1 MNKIILDNKLFYY
14 QVFFKNNK
22 NMYLRVSE
30 NVITITA
37 PKKYSKANFESFII
51 KHQRFIL
58 KTRVKPENSLYNQDK
73 MLIWGRE
80 YNVIKFDGKEL
91 KIEDNTV
98 YFPECFDEKNIED
111 FYRKQTIKLAISMID
126 EELVY
131 SIKDIDL
138 SNLIVKAQLMKSR
151 LGSCH
156 STKRIIKLNS
166 ILARFDEK
174 YLRAVLV
181 HEIVH
186 LRVGNHQTKF
196 YQLLEKYIP
205 DYRILNKQL
214 NNLVKQYKI

>member
-80 YNVIKFDGKEL
+80 YNVIKYDGKEL
-91 KIEDNTV
+91 KIEDKTV
-98 YFPECFDEKNIED
+98 YLPEGFDEKNIED

-166 ILARFDEK
+166 ILSRFDEK

-205 DYRILNKQL
+205 DYRILSKQL

>member
-58 KTRVKPENSLYNQDK
+58 KTRVIPENSLYNQDK

-91 KIEDNTV
+91 KIEDKTV
-98 YFPECFDEKNIED
+98 YLPEGFVEKNIED

-205 DYRILNKQL
+205 DYRILSKQL

>member
-1 MNKIILDNKLFYY
+1 MNKIILDNKIFYY

-58 KTRVKPENSLYNQDK
+58 KTRVIPENSLYNQDK

-98 YFPECFDEKNIED
+98 YIPERFDEKNIED

-205 DYRILNKQL
+205 DYRILSKQL

>member
-1 MNKIILDNKLFYY
+1 
-14 QVFFKNNK
+14 
-22 NMYLRVSE
+22 
-30 NVITITA
+30 
-37 PKKYSKANFESFII
+37 SFII

-58 KTRVKPENSLYNQDK
+58 KTRVIPENSLYNQDK

-80 YNVIKFDGKEL
+80 YNVIKFDGKKL

-98 YFPECFDEKNIED
+98 YFPERFDEKNIED

-205 DYRILNKQL
+205 DYRILSKQL